1 MVVVVVCVCVCVW
14 GVTMTTHLFTL
25 VLAEGNAAHDL
36 LVDEVGV
43 DVVQVG
49 RVPGREVLASEE
61 EPPEGAALAH
71 AHLLGVLLAFRD
83 GVHHTMHP
91 VTQTRDLTLKQT
103 QNVTCVQTDTKCR
116 LR

>member
-1 MVVVVVCVCVCVW
+1 MVVVVCVCVCV
-14 GVTMTTHLFTL
+14 GVTLTTHLFTL

-43 DVVQVG
+43 DVVQVW
-49 RVPGREVLASEE
+49 RVPGREVLAPEE

-71 AHLLGVLLAFRD
+71 AHLLGVLLALRD

-91 VTQTRDLTLKQT
+91 VTQTRDLTLKHT
-103 QNVTCVQTDTKCR
+103 RNVTYHETDTKCH
-116 LR
+116 LH

>member
-1 MVVVVVCVCVCVW
+1 
-14 GVTMTTHLFTL
+14 MTTHLFTL

-71 AHLLGVLLAFRD
+71 AHLLGVLLALRD

-103 QNVTCVQTDTKCR
+103 RNVTYHETDTKCH

>member
-1 MVVVVVCVCVCVW
+1 
-14 GVTMTTHLFTL
+14 MTTHLFTL
-25 VLAEGNAAHDL
+25 VLAEGNATHDL

-71 AHLLGVLLAFRD
+71 AHLLGVLLALRD

-103 QNVTCVQTDTKCR
+103 QNVTYFKIDTKCD